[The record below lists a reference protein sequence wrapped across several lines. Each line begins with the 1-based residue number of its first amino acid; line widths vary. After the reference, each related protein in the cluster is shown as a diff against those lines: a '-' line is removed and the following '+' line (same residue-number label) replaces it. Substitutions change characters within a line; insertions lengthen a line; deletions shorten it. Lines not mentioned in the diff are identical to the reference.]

1 MGKTMDTQT
10 ILNGAFG
17 IASTIL
23 GWFLREMWSATK
35 ELKNDLT
42 KLSNDLPKE
51 YVSKADFRDDLHDI
65 KNMIQKIFDKLD
77 SKADRD
83 YR

>member
-1 MGKTMDTQT
+1 MEKQD
-10 ILNGAFG
+10 ILNLSFG
-17 IASTIL
+17 LASTVL

-35 ELKNDLT
+35 ELKNDLA

-51 YVSKADFRDDLHDI
+51 YVSKTDFRDDLHDI

>member
-1 MGKTMDTQT
+1 MDTQT
-10 ILNGAFG
+10 ILNGVFG
-17 IASTIL
+17 VASTVL
-23 GWFLREMWSATK
+23 GWFLNEMWSATK

-51 YVSKADFRDDLHDI
+51 YVSKTDFREDIHDI
-65 KNMIQKIFDKLD
+65 KAMIQKIFDKLD
-77 SKADRD
+77 GKVDRD

>member
-1 MGKTMDTQT
+1 MMDTQT
-10 ILNGAFG
+10 ILNGVFG
-17 IASTIL
+17 VASTVL
-23 GWFLREMWSATK
+23 GWFLNEMWSATK

-51 YVSKADFRDDLHDI
+51 YVSKTDFREDIHDI
-65 KNMIQKIFDKLD
+65 KAMIQKIFDKLD
-77 SKADRD
+77 GKVDRD

>member
-1 MGKTMDTQT
+1 MDTQT
-10 ILNGAFG
+10 ILNGIFAM
-17 IASTIL
+17 ASGVL
-23 GWFLREMWSATK
+23 GWFLNEMWTATK

-77 SKADRD
+77 SKVDRD

>member
-1 MGKTMDTQT
+1 MEQYKSLIEMGLWVVVATM
-10 ILNGAFG
+10 
-17 IASTIL
+17 
-23 GWFLREMWSATK
+23 GWFLREMWTATK

-51 YVSKADFRDDLHDI
+51 YVSKADFKDDLHDI
-65 KNMIQKIFDKLD
+65 KSMIQKIFDKLD
-77 SKADRD
+77 SKVDRD